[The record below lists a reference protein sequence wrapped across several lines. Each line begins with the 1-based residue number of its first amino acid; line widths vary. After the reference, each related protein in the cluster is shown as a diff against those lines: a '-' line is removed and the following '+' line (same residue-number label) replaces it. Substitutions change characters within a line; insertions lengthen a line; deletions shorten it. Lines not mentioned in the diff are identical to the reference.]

1 MTHRI
6 RRLYKPLVNVAG
18 KGSFICRINNRRMQ
32 SPDHDMPMTSLRSF
46 IEDLENSIAV
56 AQTLVEAG
64 HAIDLTGFDRL
75 VGLLCAQVLDLPPED
90 AGLFK
95 DDLSGCWHQSTPCPA
110 HWRPVDLAS

>member
-1 MTHRI
+1 M
-6 RRLYKPLVNVAG
+6 
-18 KGSFICRINNRRMQ
+18 NNQRMQ
-32 SPDHDMPMTSLRSF
+32 SADHDMPVTSLRSF

-56 AQTLVEAG
+56 ARTLVEAG

-95 DDLSGCWHQSTPCPA
+95 DDLSGL
-110 HWRPVDLAS
+110 LASVDALSCSLAPGGPGIAA